1 MGVKILVVDDEA
13 DIRAVL
19 GECLAAAGFETQE
32 AGDGDEAV
40 ALVQADRPAVIL
52 LDVTMPRQGGM
63 EALPELK
70 RIAPDVPIVMCTAYM
85 DVPTAVRAMQLG
97 AYDYLTKP
105 FDPELLILT
114 VKRATERQEL
124 LARIDELKSQGEGMS
139 LAERMGG
146 SSAIEA
152 VIQQVAQVAR
162 SNFTVLIQG
171 ETGTGKELVAR
182 AIHNQSPRRDKPFV
196 AVDCGAIPETLVE
209 SELFGYEKGAFT
221 GAMRRKDGRFQAAG
235 SGTVFLDEIGNL
247 PLATQ
252 AKLLRALEERQVTP
266 LGATRPVPVE
276 ARIIAASNVDLEDA
290 SRAGRFR
297 PDLFYRLNEFGIT
310 LPPLRSRREDIAHL
324 ADRFLD
330 EVSMELRRPVHG
342 ITDDA
347 MELLRRHDWPGNV
360 RELKNVIRKA
370 ALLATDVIT
379 PEFLPPL
386 GAPTGGG
393 MPAVVAP
400 TVSGELSLREV
411 TEVATA
417 DAERRAIRQAL
428 EAAKGN
434 KSQAA
439 RLLRTDYSTL
449 HAKMKRYG
457 ISGRDFHEG

>member
-1 MGVKILVVDDEA
+1 VGAKILMVDDEPE
-13 DIRAVL
+13 IRALL
-19 GECLAAAGFETQE
+19 GECLAAAGFETSQ

-40 ALVQADRPAVIL
+40 AAVQAERPAVIL
-52 LDVTMPRQGGM
+52 LDVLMPRVGGM
-63 EALPELK
+63 DALPELK
-70 RIAPDVPIVMCTAYM
+70 RIAPDVPVIMCTAYM

-105 FDPELLILT
+105 FDLELLLHT
-114 VKRATERQEL
+114 VKRALERQNL
-124 LARIDELKSQGEGMS
+124 LARIDELKSQGEGIS
-139 LAERMGG
+139 LADRMGG
-146 SSAIEA
+146 SRAIES
-152 VIQQVAQVAR
+152 VIRQVAQVAR

-221 GAMRRKDGRFQAAG
+221 GAVRRKDGRFHTASG
-235 SGTVFLDEIGNL
+235 GTVFLDEVGNL
-247 PLATQ
+247 PLPTQ

-266 LGATRPVPVE
+266 LGATRPVPVD

-290 SRAGRFR
+290 SRGGRFR
-297 PDLFYRLNEFGIT
+297 PDLYYRLNEFGIS

-324 ADRFLD
+324 ARRFLD
-330 EVSMELRRPVHG
+330 DVSMELRRPMHG
-342 ITDDA
+342 ITDEA

-370 ALLATDVIT
+370 ALLATDLIT

-386 GAPTGGG
+386 AAPGETGQ
-393 MPAVVAP
+393 PAVAAP
-400 TVSGELSLREV
+400 AVGGELSLREV
-411 TEVATA
+411 SEVATA

-439 RLLRTDYSTL
+439 RLLRTDYTTL

-457 ISGRDFHEG
+457 ISARDFQGA

>member
-1 MGVKILVVDDEA
+1 MGVKILVVDDEP

-19 GECLAAAGFETQE
+19 GECLTAAGFETRE
-32 AGDGDEAV
+32 AGDGVEAV
-40 ALVQADRPAVIL
+40 AAVQAERPAVIL
-52 LDVTMPRQGGM
+52 LDVIMPRLGGI
-63 EALPELK
+63 ETLPELK
-70 RIAPDVPIVMCTAYM
+70 RIAPDVPVIMCTAYM

-114 VKRATERQEL
+114 VKRALERQEL
-124 LARIDELKSQGEGMS
+124 LTRIDELKSQGEGMS
-139 LAERMGG
+139 LADRMGG
-146 SSAIEA
+146 SRGIEA
-152 VIQQVAQVAR
+152 VIQQVSQVAR
-162 SNFTVLIQG
+162 SSFTVLIQG

-182 AIHNQSPRRDKPFV
+182 AIHHQSPRRDKPFV

-221 GAMRRKDGRFQAAG
+221 GAVRRKDGRFQAAG
-235 SGTVFLDEIGNL
+235 GGTVFLDEVGNL
-247 PLATQ
+247 PLPTQ
-252 AKLLRALEERQVTP
+252 AKLLRAIEERQVTP
-266 LGATRPVPVE
+266 LGATRPVPVD

-297 PDLFYRLNEFGIT
+297 PDLYYRLNEFGVT

-324 ADRFLD
+324 ARRFLD

-347 MELLRRHDWPGNV
+347 MELLRRYDWPGNV

-370 ALLATDVIT
+370 ALLATDLVT
-379 PEFLPPL
+379 PEFLPAL
-386 GAPTGGG
+386 GAPGEAAP
-393 MPAVVAP
+393 PAVVAP

-411 TEVATA
+411 TEIATT

-434 KSQAA
+434 KTQAA

-457 ISGRDFHEG
+457 ISARDFDDA

>member
-1 MGVKILVVDDEA
+1 MGAKILVVDDEP

-19 GECLAAAGFETQE
+19 GECLTAAGFETQE

-40 ALVQADRPAVIL
+40 AAVQADRPAVIL
-52 LDVTMPRQGGM
+52 LDVIMPRQGGM

-70 RIAPDVPIVMCTAYM
+70 RIAPDVPVIMCTAYL

-105 FDPELLILT
+105 FDPELLLLT
-114 VKRATERQEL
+114 VKRALERQEL
-124 LARIDELKSQGEGMS
+124 LARIDELKSQGGGIS
-139 LAERMGG
+139 LAERMGESRAIG
-146 SSAIEA
+146 S

-221 GAMRRKDGRFQAAG
+221 GAVRRKDGRFQAAG
-235 SGTVFLDEIGNL
+235 GGTVFLDEVGNL
-247 PLATQ
+247 PLPTQ

-266 LGATRPVPVE
+266 LGATRPVPVD

-290 SRAGRFR
+290 SRGGRFR
-297 PDLFYRLNEFGIT
+297 PDLYYRLNEFGIS

-324 ADRFLD
+324 ARRFLE
-330 EVSMELRRPVHG
+330 EVSMELRCPVHG

-370 ALLATDVIT
+370 ALLATDLIT
-379 PEFLPPL
+379 PEFLPTL
-386 GAPTGGG
+386 GAPGEAVH
-393 MPAVVAP
+393 PAVAAP
-400 TVSGELSLREV
+400 AVGGELSLREV
-411 TEVATA
+411 SEVATA

-439 RLLRTDYSTL
+439 RLLRTDYTTL

-457 ISGRDFHEG
+457 ISAGDFQGA

>member
-1 MGVKILVVDDEA
+1 VDDEP
-13 DIRAVL
+13 DVRAVIVA
-19 GECLAAAGFETQE
+19 CLLTAGFETQE

-40 ALVQADRPAVIL
+40 AAVRANRPAVIL
-52 LDVTMPRQGGM
+52 LDVAMPRQGGM

-70 RIAPDVPIVMCTAYM
+70 RIAPDIPIVMCTAYM
-85 DVPTAVRAMQLG
+85 DVQTAVRAMQLG

-105 FDPELLILT
+105 FDPELLVLT
-114 VKRATERQEL
+114 VKRATERQQL
-124 LARIDELKSQGEGMS
+124 LTRIDELKSQGEVMS
-139 LAERMGG
+139 LVERMGG
-146 SSAIEA
+146 SGAIDA

-171 ETGTGKELVAR
+171 ETGTGKEVVAR

-221 GAMRRKDGRFQAAG
+221 GAVRRKDGRFQAAG
-235 SGTVFLDEIGNL
+235 GGTVFLDEIGNL
-247 PLATQ
+247 PLPTQ
-252 AKLLRALEERQVTP
+252 AKLLRAIEERQVTP
-266 LGATRPVPVE
+266 LGATRPVPVD

-290 SRAGRFR
+290 SRDGRFR
-297 PDLFYRLNEFGIT
+297 PDLFYRLNEFGIR
-310 LPPLRSRREDIAHL
+310 LPPLRGRQEDVAHL
-324 ADRFLD
+324 ANRFLE
-330 EVSMELRRPVHG
+330 EVCMELRRPVHG
-342 ITDDA
+342 ISDDA
-347 MELLRRHDWPGNV
+347 MEILRRHEWPGNV

-370 ALLATDVIT
+370 ALLATDLIT

-386 GAPTGGG
+386 GGSPGARQ
-393 MPAVVAP
+393 PAAAAAA
-400 TVSGELSLREV
+400 VSGEMSLREV

-417 DAERRAIRQAL
+417 DAERQAIRQAL

-449 HAKMKRYG
+449 HSKMKRYG
-457 ISGRDFHEG
+457 ISGRDFRDA

>member
-1 MGVKILVVDDEA
+1 MGLKILVVDDEA
-13 DIRAVL
+13 EVRAVL
-19 GECLAAAGFETQE
+19 VACLTASGFETLE
-32 AGDGDEAV
+32 AGDGDAAV
-40 ALVQADRPAVIL
+40 AAVQAERPGVIL

-63 EALPELK
+63 EVLPELN
-70 RIAPDVPIVMCTAYM
+70 RIAPEVPVIMCTAYM
-85 DVPTAVRAMQLG
+85 DIPTVVRAMQLG

-105 FDPELLILT
+105 FDPKLIILT
-114 VKRATERQEL
+114 VKRALERQAL
-124 LARIDELKSQGEGMS
+124 LARIDELKSQGEGIS

-146 SSAIEA
+146 SRGIES
-152 VIQQVAQVAR
+152 VIRQVAQVAR

-221 GAMRRKDGRFQAAG
+221 GAVRHKDGRFQAAG
-235 SGTVFLDEIGNL
+235 SGTVFLDEVGNL
-247 PLATQ
+247 PLPTQ
-252 AKLLRALEERQVTP
+252 AKLLRAIEERQVTP
-266 LGATRPVPVE
+266 LGATRQVPVD

-290 SRAGRFR
+290 SRGGRFR
-297 PDLFYRLNEFGIT
+297 PDLYYRLNEFGIS

-324 ADRFLD
+324 ASRFLD
-330 EVSMELRRPVHG
+330 EVSMELRRPVRG

-347 MELLRRHDWPGNV
+347 MELLRLHGWPGNV

-370 ALLATDVIT
+370 ALLATDLIT

-386 GAPTGGG
+386 GAPGRGPQ
-393 MPAVVAP
+393 PAVPAP
-400 TVSGELSLREV
+400 AVSGESSLREV

-417 DAERRAIRQAL
+417 HAERHAIRQAL

-457 ISGRDFHEG
+457 ISARDFEVA

>member
-1 MGVKILVVDDEA
+1 VGVKILVVDDEP
-13 DIRAVL
+13 DVRAVIVA
-19 GECLAAAGFETQE
+19 CLAASGFETLE
-32 AGDGDEAV
+32 AGDGDEAM
-40 ALVQADRPAVIL
+40 AAVQADRPAVVL
-52 LDVTMPRQGGM
+52 LDVAMPRRGGM

-70 RIAPDVPIVMCTAYM
+70 RIAPDVPVIMCTAYL

-105 FDPELLILT
+105 FDPELLLLT
-114 VKRATERQEL
+114 VKRALERQEL
-124 LARIDELKSQGEGMS
+124 LARIDELKSQGQGIS

-146 SSAIEA
+146 SRGIES

-221 GAMRRKDGRFQAAG
+221 GAVRRKDGRFQAAG
-235 SGTVFLDEIGNL
+235 SGTVFLDEVGNL
-247 PLATQ
+247 PLPTQ

-266 LGATRPVPVE
+266 LGATRPVPVD

-297 PDLFYRLNEFGIT
+297 PDLYYRLNEFGIS

-324 ADRFLD
+324 ASRFLD

-342 ITDDA
+342 ITGEA
-347 MELLRRHDWPGNV
+347 MELLRLHDWPGNV

-370 ALLATDVIT
+370 ALLATDLIT

-386 GAPTGGG
+386 GAPGGG
-393 MPAVVAP
+393 RQPAVVAP

-417 DAERRAIRQAL
+417 DAEQQAIRQAL

-449 HAKMKRYG
+449 HTKMKRYG
-457 ISGRDFHEG
+457 ISARDFQDA

>member
-1 MGVKILVVDDEA
+1 MGLKILVVDDEP
-13 DIRAVL
+13 DVRAVL
-19 GECLAAAGFETQE
+19 VACLAAAGFETRE
-32 AGDGDEAV
+32 AGDGDAAV
-40 ALVQADRPAVIL
+40 AAVQAERPAVIL
-52 LDVTMPRQGGM
+52 LDVTMPQQGGL
-63 EALPELK
+63 EALPELN
-70 RIAPDVPIVMCTAYM
+70 RIAPEVPVIMCTAYM
-85 DVPTAVRAMQLG
+85 DVPTVVRAMQLG

-105 FDPELLILT
+105 FDPKLLILT
-114 VKRATERQEL
+114 VQRALERQAL
-124 LARIDELKSQGEGMS
+124 LARIDELTSQGEGIS
-139 LAERMGG
+139 LADRMGG
-146 SSAIEA
+146 SRGIEA
-152 VIQQVAQVAR
+152 VIRQVAQVAR

-221 GAMRRKDGRFQAAG
+221 GAVRHKDGRFQAAG
-235 SGTVFLDEIGNL
+235 GGTVFLDEVGNL
-247 PLATQ
+247 PPPTQ

-266 LGATRPVPVE
+266 LGATRPVPVD

-297 PDLFYRLNEFGIT
+297 PDLYYRLNEFGIS

-324 ADRFLD
+324 ASRFLD

-347 MELLRRHDWPGNV
+347 MELLRLHAWPGNV

-370 ALLATDVIT
+370 ALLATDLIT

-386 GAPTGGG
+386 GAPGGG
-393 MPAVVAP
+393 RQPAVVAP
-400 TVSGELSLREV
+400 AMSGELSLREV

-417 DAERRAIRQAL
+417 DAERQAIRQAL
-428 EAAKGN
+428 DAAKGN

-457 ISGRDFHEG
+457 ISARDFEDA

>member
-1 MGVKILVVDDEA
+1 MGSRILVVDDEP
-13 DIRAVL
+13 DVRAVIVA
-19 GECLAAAGFETQE
+19 CLLIAGFETQE

-40 ALVQADRPAVIL
+40 AAVRANRPAVIL
-52 LDVTMPRQGGM
+52 LDVAMPRQGGM

-85 DVPTAVRAMQLG
+85 DVQTAVRAMQLG

-114 VKRATERQEL
+114 VKRAIERQQL
-124 LARIDELKSQGEGMS
+124 LTRIDELKSQGEVMS

-152 VIQQVAQVAR
+152 VIRQVAQVAR

-171 ETGTGKELVAR
+171 DTGTGKEVVAR

-221 GAMRRKDGRFQAAG
+221 GAVRRKDGRFQAAG
-235 SGTVFLDEIGNL
+235 GGTMFLDEIGNL
-247 PLATQ
+247 PLPTQ
-252 AKLLRALEERQVTP
+252 AKLLRAIEERQVTP
-266 LGATRPVPVE
+266 LGATRPVPVD

-290 SRAGRFR
+290 CRDGRFR
-297 PDLFYRLNEFGIT
+297 PDLFYRLNEFGIR
-310 LPPLRSRREDIAHL
+310 LPQLRSRREDVAHL
-324 ADRFLD
+324 ANRFLE
-330 EVSMELRRPVHG
+330 EVCMELRRPVHG
-342 ITDDA
+342 ISDDA
-347 MELLRRHDWPGNV
+347 MEILRRHDWPGNV

-370 ALLATDVIT
+370 ALLATDLIT

-386 GAPTGGG
+386 GAPIGARQ
-393 MPAVVAP
+393 PVAAAVA
-400 TVSGELSLREV
+400 VSGELSLREV

-417 DAERRAIRQAL
+417 DAERQAIRQAL

-449 HAKMKRYG
+449 HSKMKRYG
-457 ISGRDFHEG
+457 ISGRDFRDA